1 MRVLV
6 ATDAW
11 RPQING
17 VVRSLERMIQAAPDF
32 GVTAQA
38 LTPEG
43 FHQIGLPSYPDIRLA
58 LATRRSLAARIEAF
72 EPDHIH
78 IATEGPIGW
87 LTRSVCLAQKRPF
100 TTSYHTR
107 FPQYIAARWPI
118 PERWSYGLL
127 RRFHGPAAAVMVSTA
142 TVEDELRQNG
152 FEKLVRWGRGVDLS
166 LFHPRPQEQAEAMPE
181 AMRDLPRPIFL
192 SVGRVAVEKNL
203 EAFLSLRL
211 PGSKVVV
218 GDGPA
223 RADLQRAYPDAHF
236 LGVKEG
242 EELASIY
249 AASDV
254 FVFPSLTDT
263 FGIVL
268 LEAAA
273 SGLPVAAFPVQGP
286 RDVFAGSGAA
296 VLHEDL
302 RSASL
307 QALRVPREACLEF
320 AQRHSWASSAAQFYG
335 HIKRVAQQA
344 GNVPAEPGALKSAG
358 FKAFASGRGGEGQA
372 RSPRRLPA

>member
-17 VVRSLERMIQAAPDF
+17 VVRSLERMIAAAPDF
-32 GVTAQA
+32 GATAQA

-58 LATRRSLAARIEAF
+58 LATRRALAERIGQF
-72 EPDHIH
+72 GPDHIH

-87 LTRSVCLAQKRPF
+87 LTRAVCLAQKRPF

-107 FPQYIAARWPI
+107 FPQYVAARWPI
-118 PERWSYGLL
+118 PESWSYGLL
-127 RRFHGPAAAVMVSTA
+127 RRFHGPAAAVMVSTP
-142 TVEDELRQNG
+142 TVEEELRQYG
-152 FEKLVRWGRGVDLS
+152 FQKLVRWGRGVDLS
-166 LFHPRPQEQAEAMPE
+166 LFHPRAQSVL
-181 AMRDLPRPIFL
+181 DLPRPIFL

-203 EAFLSLRL
+203 DAFLSLRL

-242 EELASIY
+242 DDLAAIY
-249 AASDV
+249 ASSDV

-296 VLHEDL
+296 VLDEDL
-302 RSASL
+302 RAAAM
-307 QALRVPREACLEF
+307 QALRVRRETCLEL
-320 AQRHSWASSAAQFYG
+320 AAGHSWASSAAQFYG
-335 HIKRVAQQA
+335 HIRRVAQQA
-344 GNVPAEPGALKSAG
+344 GYLPREAGAAAASS
-358 FKAFASGRGGEGQA
+358 FTAFANGRGAEG
-372 RSPRRLPA
+372 RGLSGRLPA

>member
-1 MRVLV
+1 MRLMI

-17 VVRSLERMIQAAPDF
+17 VVRSLERMVEAGPEF
-32 GVTAQA
+32 GVEARM

-43 FHQIGLPSYPDIRLA
+43 FRQVGLPSYPDIRIA
-58 LATRRSLAARIEAF
+58 LATRRAIARRMDDF
-72 EPDHIH
+72 RPDHIH

-87 LTRSVCLAQKRPF
+87 LTRAVCLARKRPF

-107 FPQYIAARWPI
+107 FPQYVAARWPI
-118 PERWSYGLL
+118 PESWSYRFL
-127 RRFHGPAAAVMVSTA
+127 RRFHGPAAAVMVSTG
-142 TVEDELRQNG
+142 TVEAELRQHG
-152 FEKLVRWGRGVDLS
+152 FEKIVRWGRGVDLE
-166 LFHPRPQEQAEAMPE
+166 LFHPRPASVL
-181 AMRDLPRPIFL
+181 DLPRPIFL

-203 EAFLSLRL
+203 DAFLSLRL

-223 RADLQRAYPDAHF
+223 RADLQRAYPEVTF
-236 LGVKEG
+236 LGTREG
-242 EELASIY
+242 EELAAIY
-249 AASDV
+249 ASSDV

-286 RDVFAGSGAA
+286 NDVFEGSGAA
-296 VLHEDL
+296 VLSEDL
-302 RSASL
+302 RAAAL
-307 QALRVPREACLEF
+307 EALRIPRETCLEL
-320 AQRHSWASSAAQFYG
+320 AARHSWRRSAEQFYG
-335 HIKRVAQQA
+335 HIARVAHEA
-344 GNVPAEPGALKSAG
+344 GSVPRREIKSGAPASTGLR
-358 FKAFASGRGGEGQA
+358 AFANAHRAEA
-372 RSPRRLPA
+372 PAPERQRA

>member
-1 MRVLV
+1 MRLTI

-11 RPQING
+11 KPQING
-17 VVRSLERMIQAAPDF
+17 VVRSLERMVEAGPEF
-32 GVTAQA
+32 GFEARM

-43 FHQIGLPSYPDIRLA
+43 FRQIALPSYPDIRIA
-58 LATRRSLAARIEAF
+58 LATQRAIARRIAEDR
-72 EPDHIH
+72 PDHIH

-87 LTRSVCLAQKRPF
+87 LTRAVCLAQKRPF

-107 FPQYIAARWPI
+107 FPQYVAARWPI
-118 PERWSYGLL
+118 PESWSYRFL

-142 TVEDELRQNG
+142 SVEAELRQHG
-152 FEKLVRWGRGVDLS
+152 FEKIVRWGRGVDLRQ
-166 LFHPRPQEQAEAMPE
+166 FHPRPTSAL
-181 AMRDLPRPIFL
+181 DLPRPIFL

-203 EAFLSLRL
+203 DAFLSLRL

-223 RADLQRAYPDAHF
+223 RADLQRAYPDVTF
-236 LGVKEG
+236 LGTREG
-242 EELASIY
+242 EDLASIY
-249 AASDV
+249 ASCDV

-286 RDVFAGSGAA
+286 RDVFADSGAA
-296 VLHEDL
+296 VLSEDL
-302 RSASL
+302 RAAAL
-307 QALRVPREACLEF
+307 AALRISRETCLEL
-320 AQRHSWASSAAQFYG
+320 AAAHSWRRSAEQFYG
-335 HIKRVAQQA
+335 HIARVAREA
-344 GNVPAEPGALKSAG
+344 GANPRDAIMTETPSASALI
-358 FKAFASGRGGEGQA
+358 AFASARRAEARGPE
-372 RSPRRLPA
+372 RLRA

>member
-1 MRVLV
+1 MRLLI

-17 VVRSLERMIQAAPDF
+17 VVRSLERMVEAGPHF
-32 GVTAQA
+32 GVTPQV
-38 LTPEG
+38 LSPEG
-43 FHQIGLPSYPDIRLA
+43 FRQIGLPSYPDIRIA
-58 LATRRSLAARIEAF
+58 LATRRAVARRIAEF
-72 EPDHIH
+72 GPDHIH

-87 LTRSVCLAQKRPF
+87 LTRAVCLVQKRAF

-107 FPQYIAARWPI
+107 FPQYVAARWPI
-118 PERWSYGLL
+118 PESWSYRFL

-142 TVEDELRQNG
+142 SVEDELRSHG
-152 FEKLVRWGRGVDLS
+152 FEKIVRWGRGVDLGV
-166 LFHPRPQEQAEAMPE
+166 FHPRPASVL
-181 AMRDLPRPIFL
+181 DLPRPIFL

-223 RADLQRAYPDAHF
+223 RADLQRAFPDVIF
-236 LGVKEG
+236 MGTREG
-242 EELASIY
+242 EELAAIY
-249 AASDV
+249 ASSDV

-286 RDVFAGSGAA
+286 SDVFAGSEAA

-302 RSASL
+302 RHAAMT
-307 QALRVPREACLEF
+307 ALRLPREAGL
-320 AQRHSWASSAAQFYG
+320 ALAARNSWHGSAGQFYG
-335 HIKRVAQQA
+335 HIRRVAK
-344 GNVPAEPGALKSAG
+344 PALSLQDGGSLENASPPRSVT
-358 FKAFASGRGGEGQA
+358 AFASGRDVAAPGRAG
-372 RSPRRLPA
+372 LPA

>member
-11 RPQING
+11 RPQVNG
-17 VVRSLERMIQAAPDF
+17 VVRSLEQMIAAAPEF
-32 GVTAQA
+32 GITAQA

-43 FHQIGLPSYPDIRLA
+43 FHQVGLPSYPDIRLA
-58 LATRRSLAARIEAF
+58 LATRRALAARIADF
-72 EPDHIH
+72 APDHIH

-87 LTRSVCLAQKRPF
+87 LTRAVCLAQKRPF

-118 PERWSYGLL
+118 PESWSYRLL

-142 TVEDELRQNG
+142 TVEEELRQHG
-152 FEKLVRWGRGVDLS
+152 FENLVRWGRGVDLS
-166 LFHPRPQEQAEAMPE
+166 LFHPRPQSLL
-181 AMRDLPRPIFL
+181 DLPRPIFL
-192 SVGRVAVEKNL
+192 YVGRVAVEKNV
-203 EAFLSLRL
+203 EAFLSLKL

-223 RADLQRAYPDAHF
+223 RIDLERAFPEARF
-236 LGVKEG
+236 LGLKEG
-242 EELASIY
+242 EELAGIY
-249 AASDV
+249 ASSDV

-286 RDVFAGSGAA
+286 RDVFAGSAAA
-296 VLHEDL
+296 VLDEDL
-302 RSASL
+302 RSAAM
-307 QALRVPREACLEF
+307 QALRVPREACLEL
-320 AQRHSWASSAAQFYG
+320 AARHSWAASAAQFYA
-335 HIKRVAQQA
+335 HIHRVAREA
-344 GNVPAEPGALKSAG
+344 GYFPREPEPVTTTTLT
-358 FKAFASGRGGEGQA
+358 AFASGRGGEG
-372 RSPRRLPA
+372 RGLPHRLPA

>member
-1 MRVLV
+1 MRVLI

-17 VVRSLERMIQAAPDF
+17 VVRSLERMYEAAPAH
-32 GVTAQA
+32 GVTAHM

-43 FHQIGLPSYPDIRLA
+43 FRQIGLPSYPDIRLA
-58 LATRRSLAARIEAF
+58 LATRRAVAERVAEF
-72 EPDHIH
+72 RPDHIH

-87 LTRSVCLAQKRPF
+87 LTRAVCLAQKRTF

-107 FPQYIAARWPI
+107 FPQYVAARWPI
-118 PERWSYGLL
+118 PESWSYRFL
-127 RRFHGPAAAVMVSTA
+127 RRFHGPAAGVMVSTA
-142 TVEDELRQNG
+142 TVEAELRQHG
-152 FEKLVRWGRGVDLS
+152 FERILRWGRGVDLS
-166 LFHPRPQEQAEAMPE
+166 LFHPRQASVL
-181 AMRDLPRPIFL
+181 DLPRPIFL

-223 RADLQRAYPDAHF
+223 RADLQRAFPDVTF
-236 LGVKEG
+236 LGTREG
-242 EELASIY
+242 EDLAAIY
-249 AASDV
+249 ASSDV

-296 VLHEDL
+296 VLDEDL
-302 RSASL
+302 RKAAL
-307 QALRVPREACLEF
+307 AALRIPRETCLDL
-320 AQRHSWASSAAQFYG
+320 AAGYSWQASADQFYG
-335 HIKRVAQQA
+335 HIFRIAQQVRQA
-344 GNVPAEPGALKSAG
+344 QNVTTFATVHAAEP
-358 FKAFASGRGGEGQA
+358 QA
-372 RSPRRLPA
+372 RERLRA

>member
-1 MRVLV
+1 MRVLI

-17 VVRSLERMIQAAPDF
+17 VVRSLERMAQAAPDF
-32 GVTAQA
+32 GVTAHM

-43 FHQIGLPSYPDIRLA
+43 FAQIGLPSYPDIRLA
-58 LATRRSLAARIEAF
+58 LATRRRIAARIADF
-72 EPDHIH
+72 APDHIH

-87 LTRSVCLAQKRPF
+87 LTRSVCLSQKRSF

-107 FPQYIAARWPI
+107 FPQYVSARWPV
-118 PERWSYGLL
+118 PERWSYRLL
-127 RRFHGPAAAVMVSTA
+127 RHFHGPAAGVMVSTDS
-142 TVEDELRQNG
+142 VEAELRAHG
-152 FEKLVRWGRGVDLS
+152 FEHILRWGRGVDLE
-166 LFHPRPQEQAEAMPE
+166 LFHPRPDCVL
-181 AMRDLPRPIFL
+181 DLPRPIFL

-211 PGSKVVV
+211 PGSKVLV

-223 RADLQRAYPDAHF
+223 RGALAQAFPDAHF
-236 LGVKEG
+236 LGAREG
-242 EELASIY
+242 AELAAIY
-249 AASDV
+249 ASSDV

-286 RDVFAGSGAA
+286 SDVFAGSRAA

-302 RSASL
+302 RQAALS
-307 QALRVPREACLEF
+307 ALRLPREAGLEL
-320 AQRHSWASSAAQFYG
+320 ARRHSWQASAEQFYG
-335 HIKRVAQQA
+335 HMRRVVQA
-344 GNVPAEPGALKSAG
+344 GGTA
-358 FKAFASGRGGEGQA
+358 
-372 RSPRRLPA
+372 RRLPEPRPRLTVFATSRGAEGAARERSPA

>member
-1 MRVLV
+1 MRVLI

-17 VVRSLERMIQAAPDF
+17 VVRSLERMIEAAPDF
-32 GVTAQA
+32 GATAAA

-43 FHQIGLPSYPDIRLA
+43 FRQIGLPSYPDIRLA
-58 LATRRSLAARIEAF
+58 LATRRAMAARIAEF
-72 EPDHIH
+72 GPDHIH

-87 LTRSVCLAQKRPF
+87 LTRAVCIAQKRPF

-107 FPQYIAARWPI
+107 FPQYVAARWPI
-118 PERWSYGLL
+118 PESWSYGLL
-127 RRFHGPAAAVMVSTA
+127 RRFHAPAAAVMVSTP
-142 TVEDELRQNG
+142 TVEDELRGHG
-152 FEKLVRWGRGVDLS
+152 FTNIVRWGRGVDLS
-166 LFHPRPQEQAEAMPE
+166 LFHPRRQSVL
-181 AMRDLPRPIFL
+181 DLPRPIFL

-223 RADLQRAYPDAHF
+223 RADLARAYPDAHF
-236 LGVKEG
+236 LGTKEG
-242 EELASIY
+242 EDLAAIY
-249 AASDV
+249 ASSDV

-286 RDVFAGSGAA
+286 RDVFAGSQAA
-296 VLHEDL
+296 ILDEDL
-302 RSASL
+302 RRAAMNALRIPRDWSLELASRYSWSAS
-307 QALRVPREACLEF
+307 AG
-320 AQRHSWASSAAQFYG
+320 QFYG
-335 HIKRVAQQA
+335 HIRKVAETA
-344 GNVPAEPGALKSAG
+344 GLLPQTGAAG
-358 FKAFASGRGGEGQA
+358 GEAPVKAFANGRGAEA
-372 RSPRRLPA
+372 LAPRQHQPA

>member
-17 VVRSLERMIQAAPDF
+17 VVRSLERMIAAAPDF
-32 GVTAQA
+32 GVAAQA

-58 LATRRSLAARIEAF
+58 LATRRALAAKIAEF
-72 EPDHIH
+72 GPDHIH

-87 LTRSVCLAQKRPF
+87 LTRAVCLAQRRPF

-118 PERWSYGLL
+118 PESWSYRLL
-127 RRFHGPAAAVMVSTA
+127 RRFHDPAAAVMVSTA
-142 TVEDELRQNG
+142 TVEEELRQNG
-152 FEKLVRWGRGVDLS
+152 FQKLVRWGRGVDLS
-166 LFHPRPQEQAEAMPE
+166 LFHPRPQSVL
-181 AMRDLPRPIFL
+181 DLPRPIFL

-223 RADLQRAYPDAHF
+223 RADLERAYPDAHF
-236 LGVKEG
+236 LGVREG
-242 EELASIY
+242 EELAAIY
-249 AASDV
+249 ASSDV

-296 VLHEDL
+296 VLDEDL
-302 RSASL
+302 RSAAM
-307 QALRVPREACLEF
+307 QALRVPRETCLELA
-320 AQRHSWASSAAQFYG
+320 AQHSWASSAAQFYG
-335 HIKRVAQQA
+335 HIRRVAQQA
-344 GNVPAEPGALKSAG
+344 GYLPREAAAAAPSS
-358 FKAFASGRGGEGQA
+358 FTAFASERGAERRGLSG
-372 RSPRRLPA
+372 RLPA

>member
-1 MRVLV
+1 MRVLI

-17 VVRSLERMIQAAPDF
+17 VVRSLERMYEAGPAL
-32 GVTAQA
+32 GVTPHM

-43 FHQIGLPSYPDIRLA
+43 FKQIGLPSYPDIRLA
-58 LATRRSLAARIEAF
+58 LATRRAVAKRIAEF
-72 EPDHIH
+72 KPDHIH

-87 LTRSVCLAQKRPF
+87 LTRAVCLAQKRTF

-107 FPQYIAARWPI
+107 FPQYVAARWPI
-118 PERWSYGLL
+118 PESWSYRFL
-127 RRFHGPAAAVMVSTA
+127 RRFHGPAAGVMVSTA
-142 TVEDELRQNG
+142 TVEAELKQHG
-152 FEKLVRWGRGVDLS
+152 FERILRWGRGVDLS
-166 LFHPRPQEQAEAMPE
+166 LFRPRPASVL
-181 AMRDLPRPIFL
+181 DLPRPIFL

-223 RADLQRAYPDAHF
+223 RADLQRAFPDVTF
-236 LGVKEG
+236 LGTREG
-242 EELASIY
+242 EDLASIY
-249 AASDV
+249 ASSDV

-286 RDVFAGSGAA
+286 SDVFAGSGAA
-296 VLHEDL
+296 VLDEDL
-302 RSASL
+302 RGAAL
-307 QALRVPREACLEF
+307 AALRIPREACLEL
-320 AQRHSWASSAAQFYG
+320 AAGYSWQSSAEQFYG
-335 HIKRVAQQA
+335 HIFRIAQQA
-344 GNVPAEPGALKSAG
+344 RQAQNVTTFANVHGA
-358 FKAFASGRGGEGQA
+358 EGQA
-372 RSPRRLPA
+372 QERLRA

>member
-1 MRVLV
+1 MRVLI

-17 VVRSLERMIQAAPDF
+17 VVRSLERMVEAAPEF
-32 GVTAQA
+32 GVTPQM

-43 FHQIGLPSYPDIRLA
+43 FRQIGMPSYPDIRLA
-58 LATRRSLAARIEAF
+58 LASRNQIARRIEAF
-72 EPDHIH
+72 APDHIH

-87 LTRSVCLAQKRPF
+87 MTRAFCLAGKRIF

-107 FPQYIAARWPI
+107 FPQYVAARWPI

-127 RRFHGPAAAVMVSTA
+127 RRFHGRAAGVMVSTA
-142 TVEDELRQNG
+142 TVEAELRAHG
-152 FEKLVRWGRGVDLS
+152 FEHILRWGRGVDLG
-166 LFHPRPQEQAEAMPE
+166 LFHPRAESVL
-181 AMRDLPRPIFL
+181 DLPRPIFL

-223 RADLQRAYPDAHF
+223 RGDLERAFPDVHF
-236 LGVKEG
+236 LGAREG
-242 EELASIY
+242 AELAESY
-249 AASDV
+249 ASSDV

-286 RDVFAGSGAA
+286 SDVFAGSQAA

-302 RSASL
+302 RHAAL
-307 QALRVPREACLEF
+307 AALRLPREAGLEL
-320 AQRHSWASSAAQFYG
+320 AARHSWRASAEQFYG
-335 HIKRVAQQA
+335 HMRRAMQA
-344 GNVPAEPGALKSAG
+344 AAAGAGRSEPASLNVT
-358 FKAFASGRGGEGQA
+358 AFASGRGAEA
-372 RSPRRLPA
+372 RVRERSPA

>member
-1 MRVLV
+1 MRVLI

-17 VVRSLERMIQAAPDF
+17 VVRSLERMVEEAPAF
-32 GVTAQA
+32 GVTPQV

-43 FHQIGLPSYPDIRLA
+43 FRQIGLPSYPDIRIA
-58 LATRRSLAARIEAF
+58 LASRRAVAARVAEF
-72 EPDHIH
+72 RPDHIH

-87 LTRSVCLAQKRPF
+87 LTRAVCLAQKRPF

-107 FPQYIAARWPI
+107 FPQYVAARWPI
-118 PERWSYGLL
+118 PESWSYSLL
-127 RRFHGPAAAVMVSTA
+127 RRFHGPAAGVMVSTA
-142 TVEDELRQNG
+142 TVEAELRENG
-152 FEKLVRWGRGVDLS
+152 FERILRWGRGVDLAQ
-166 LFHPRPQEQAEAMPE
+166 FHPRSHSVL
-181 AMRDLPRPIFL
+181 DLPRPIFL

-203 EAFLSLRL
+203 TAFLSLRL

-223 RADLQRAYPDAHF
+223 RADLQRAFPDVHF
-236 LGVKEG
+236 LGAREG
-242 EELASIY
+242 EDLAEIY
-249 AASDV
+249 ASSDV

-286 RDVFAGSGAA
+286 SDVFAGSGAA

-302 RSASL
+302 RHAAMA
-307 QALRVPREACLEF
+307 ALRLPREACLDL
-320 AQRHSWASSAAQFYG
+320 ARRHSWQSSAEQFYG
-335 HIKRVAQQA
+335 HMRRVLERGTERSTGGLEPRQPPEIRAAATARVAA
-344 GNVPAEPGALKSAG
+344 AVEP
-358 FKAFASGRGGEGQA
+358 E
-372 RSPRRLPA
+372 RSLA

>member
-1 MRVLV
+1 MRVLI

-17 VVRSLERMIQAAPDF
+17 VVRSLERMFEAAPDF
-32 GVTAQA
+32 GVTAQM

-43 FHQIGLPSYPDIRLA
+43 FRQVGLPSYPDIRIA
-58 LATRRSLAARIEAF
+58 LASQQQLARRIVEF
-72 EPDHIH
+72 GPDHIH

-87 LTRSVCLAQKRPF
+87 LSRAVCLAQKRTF

-107 FPQYIAARWPI
+107 FPQYVAARWPI
-118 PERWSYGLL
+118 PESWSYRFL
-127 RRFHGPAAAVMVSTA
+127 RRFHAPAAGVMVSTA
-142 TVEDELRQNG
+142 TVEAELRDHG
-152 FEKLVRWGRGVDLS
+152 FEHILRWGRGVDLS
-166 LFHPRPQEQAEAMPE
+166 LFHPRVASVL
-181 AMRDLPRPIFL
+181 DLPRPIFL

-223 RADLQRAYPDAHF
+223 RSDLQRAFPEAHF
-236 LGVKEG
+236 LGPREG
-242 EELASIY
+242 EELAAIY
-249 AASDV
+249 ASSDV

-286 RDVFAGSGAA
+286 SDVFAGSNAA

-302 RSASL
+302 RQAALS
-307 QALRVPREACLEF
+307 ALRLPREAGPEL
-320 AQRHSWASSAAQFYG
+320 AARHSWQSSAEQFYG
-335 HIKRVAQQA
+335 HIRRAAQGTAPRPAPVQ
-344 GNVPAEPGALKSAG
+344 NVT
-358 FKAFASGRGGEGQA
+358 AFASARGAEANARA
-372 RSPRRLPA
+372 RSPA

>member
-11 RPQING
+11 RPQVNG
-17 VVRSLERMIQAAPDF
+17 VVRSLEQMIQAAPEF
-32 GVTAQA
+32 GITAQA

-43 FHQIGLPSYPDIRLA
+43 FHQVGLPSYPDIRLA
-58 LATRRSLAARIEAF
+58 LATRRALAARIADF
-72 EPDHIH
+72 TPDHIH

-87 LTRSVCLAQKRPF
+87 LTRAVCLAQKRPF

-118 PERWSYGLL
+118 PESWSYRLL

-142 TVEDELRQNG
+142 TVEEELRQHG
-152 FEKLVRWGRGVDLS
+152 FENLVRWGRGVDLS
-166 LFHPRPQEQAEAMPE
+166 LFHPRPQSLL
-181 AMRDLPRPIFL
+181 DLPRPIFL
-192 SVGRVAVEKNL
+192 YVGRVAVEKNV
-203 EAFLSLRL
+203 EAFLSLKL

-223 RADLQRAYPDAHF
+223 RIDLERAFPEARF
-236 LGVKEG
+236 LGLKEG
-242 EELASIY
+242 EELAGIY
-249 AASDV
+249 ASSDV

-286 RDVFAGSGAA
+286 RDVFAGSAAA
-296 VLHEDL
+296 VLDGDL
-302 RSASL
+302 RSAAM
-307 QALRVPREACLEF
+307 QALRVPREACLEL
-320 AQRHSWASSAAQFYG
+320 AARHSWAASAAQFYA
-335 HIKRVAQQA
+335 HIHHVAREA
-344 GNVPAEPGALKSAG
+344 GYFPREPEPVTTTTLT
-358 FKAFASGRGGEGQA
+358 AFASGRGGEG
-372 RSPRRLPA
+372 RGLPHRLPA

>member
-1 MRVLV
+1 MRVLI

-17 VVRSLERMIQAAPDF
+17 VVRSLERMVEAAPEF
-32 GVTAQA
+32 GVTPHM

-43 FHQIGLPSYPDIRLA
+43 FWQVGLPSYPDIRIA
-58 LATRRSLAARIEAF
+58 LATRRHVARRIAEFA
-72 EPDHIH
+72 PDHIH

-87 LTRSVCLAQKRPF
+87 LTRAVCLAQKRTF

-107 FPQYIAARWPI
+107 FPQYVAARWPI
-118 PERWSYGLL
+118 PESWSYRFL
-127 RRFHGPAAAVMVSTA
+127 RRFHGPAAGVMVSTA
-142 TVEDELRQNG
+142 TVEAELSAHG
-152 FEKLVRWGRGVDLS
+152 FERILRWGRGVDLS
-166 LFHPRPQEQAEAMPE
+166 LFHPRPESVL
-181 AMRDLPRPIFL
+181 DLPRPIFL

-223 RADLQRAYPDAHF
+223 RADLMRAFPEAHF
-236 LGVKEG
+236 LGAREG
-242 EELASIY
+242 EDLAAIY
-249 AASDV
+249 ASSDV

-286 RDVFAGSGAA
+286 SDVFAGSEAA

-302 RSASL
+302 RSAALS
-307 QALRVPREACLEF
+307 ALRLPREAGLEL
-320 AQRHSWASSAAQFYG
+320 AKRHSWNSSAEQFYG
-335 HIKRVAQQA
+335 HMRRAMQA
-344 GNVPAEPGALKSAG
+344 AAAGKMVRIEPAPAETTALSVRLEPAERKE
-358 FKAFASGRGGEGQA
+358 FA
-372 RSPRRLPA
+372 

>member
-11 RPQING
+11 RPQVNG
-17 VVRSLERMIQAAPDF
+17 VVRSLEQMIQAAPVL
-32 GVTAQA
+32 GITAQA

-43 FHQIGLPSYPDIRLA
+43 FHQVGLPSYPDIRLA
-58 LATRRSLAARIEAF
+58 LATRRMLAARISDFA
-72 EPDHIH
+72 PDHIH

-87 LTRSVCLAQKRPF
+87 LTRAVCLAQKRPF

-118 PERWSYGLL
+118 PESWSYRLL

-142 TVEDELRQNG
+142 TVEEELRQHG

-166 LFHPRPQEQAEAMPE
+166 LFHPRPQSLL
-181 AMRDLPRPIFL
+181 DLPRPIFL
-192 SVGRVAVEKNL
+192 YVGRVAVEKNV
-203 EAFLSLRL
+203 EAFLSLKL

-223 RADLQRAYPDAHF
+223 RADLERAFPEARF
-236 LGVKEG
+236 LGLKEG
-242 EELASIY
+242 EELAGIY
-249 AASDV
+249 ASSDV

-286 RDVFAGSGAA
+286 RDVFAGSAAA
-296 VLHEDL
+296 VLDEDL
-302 RSASL
+302 RSAAM
-307 QALRVPREACLEF
+307 QALRVPREACLEL
-320 AQRHSWASSAAQFYG
+320 AARHSWAASAAQFYG
-335 HIKRVAQQA
+335 HIRRVAREA
-344 GNVPAEPGALKSAG
+344 GYFPREPEPATTTTLT
-358 FKAFASGRGGEGQA
+358 AFASGRGGEGRGLPQ
-372 RSPRRLPA
+372 RLPA

>member
-1 MRVLV
+1 MRVMV

-17 VVRSLERMIQAAPDF
+17 VVRSLERMVEAGPDF
-32 GVTAQA
+32 GVTPKM

-43 FHQIGLPSYPDIRLA
+43 FRQIGLPSYPDIRIA
-58 LATRRSLAARIEAF
+58 LATRRVLAQRIAEF
-72 EPDHIH
+72 RPDHIH

-87 LTRSVCLAQKRPF
+87 LTRAICVAQKRPF

-107 FPQYIAARWPI
+107 FPQYVAARWPI
-118 PERWSYGLL
+118 PESWSYRFL
-127 RRFHGPAAAVMVSTA
+127 RRFHDPAAAVMVSTA
-142 TVEDELRQNG
+142 SVEAELRQHG
-152 FEKLVRWGRGVDLS
+152 FGKLVRWGRGVDLE
-166 LFHPRPQEQAEAMPE
+166 LFHPRRESVL
-181 AMRDLPRPIFL
+181 DLPRPIFL

-203 EAFLSLRL
+203 AAFLSLRL

-223 RADLQRAYPDAHF
+223 RADLQRAFPDAVF
-236 LGVKEG
+236 LGAREG
-242 EELASIY
+242 EELAAIY
-249 AASDV
+249 ASSDV

-296 VLHEDL
+296 ILNEDL
-302 RSASL
+302 RSAAL
-307 QALRVPREACLEF
+307 QALRVPREACLEL
-320 AQRHSWASSAAQFYG
+320 AAGHSWRRSAEQFYG
-335 HIKRVAQQA
+335 HIRQVAQQA
-344 GNVPAEPGALKSAG
+344 GYLPRGGAAVNPAPAV
-358 FKAFASGRGGEGQA
+358 KAFASGCAAEEFAAG
-372 RSPRRLPA
+372 RLRA

>member
-1 MRVLV
+1 MRVMI

-17 VVRSLERMIQAAPDF
+17 VVRSLERMAEAGPDF
-32 GVTAQA
+32 GVTTKM

-43 FHQIGLPSYPDIRLA
+43 FRQIGLPSYPDIRIA
-58 LATRRSLAARIEAF
+58 LATRRALAERIADF
-72 EPDHIH
+72 APDHIH

-87 LTRSVCLAQKRPF
+87 LTRAVCLAQKRPF

-107 FPQYIAARWPI
+107 FPQYVAARWPI
-118 PERWSYGLL
+118 PESWSYGFL

-142 TVEDELRQNG
+142 SVEAELRQHG
-152 FEKLVRWGRGVDLS
+152 FEKIVRWGRGVDLS
-166 LFHPRPQEQAEAMPE
+166 LFHPRPQSVL
-181 AMRDLPRPIFL
+181 DLPRPIFL

-203 EAFLSLRL
+203 DAFLSLRL

-223 RADLQRAYPDAHF
+223 RADLQRAYPDVTF
-236 LGVKEG
+236 LGTREG
-242 EELASIY
+242 EDLAAIY
-249 AASDV
+249 ASSDV

-286 RDVFAGSGAA
+286 SDVFAGSGAA
-296 VLHEDL
+296 VLNEDL
-302 RSASL
+302 RSAAL
-307 QALRVPREACLEF
+307 QALRVPKETCLEL
-320 AQRHSWASSAAQFYG
+320 AASHSWHRSAAQFYG
-335 HIKRVAQQA
+335 HIAQVVGQNA
-344 GNVPAEPGALKSAG
+344 GRFPRNGAAVTSAPAITTFASAHPAEGLG
-358 FKAFASGRGGEGQA
+358 
-372 RSPRRLPA
+372 PRRLPA

>member
-1 MRVLV
+1 MRVMI

-17 VVRSLERMIQAAPDF
+17 VVRSLERMAEAGPDF
-32 GVTAQA
+32 GVTTKM

-43 FHQIGLPSYPDIRLA
+43 FRQIGLPSYPDIRIA
-58 LATRRSLAARIEAF
+58 LATRRALARRIAEF
-72 EPDHIH
+72 GPDHIH

-87 LTRSVCLAQKRPF
+87 LTRAVCLAQKRPF

-107 FPQYIAARWPI
+107 FPQYVAARWPI
-118 PERWSYGLL
+118 PESWSYRFL

-142 TVEDELRQNG
+142 SVETELREHGFQNI
-152 FEKLVRWGRGVDLS
+152 VRWGRGVDLG
-166 LFHPRPQEQAEAMPE
+166 LFHPRPESVL
-181 AMRDLPRPIFL
+181 DLPRPIFL

-203 EAFLSLRL
+203 DAFLSLRL

-223 RADLQRAYPDAHF
+223 RADLQRAYPDVTF
-236 LGVKEG
+236 LGTREG
-242 EELASIY
+242 EDLAAIY
-249 AASDV
+249 ASSDV

-286 RDVFAGSGAA
+286 SDVFAGSGAA
-296 VLHEDL
+296 VLDSDL
-302 RSASL
+302 RGAAL
-307 QALRVPREACLEF
+307 AALRIPREACLEL
-320 AQRHSWASSAAQFYG
+320 AAGYSWQRSAAQFYG
-335 HIKRVAQQA
+335 HIRQVAQQA
-344 GNVPAEPGALKSAG
+344 GHIP
-358 FKAFASGRGGEGQA
+358 RGGAAMAPAPGVTAFVSARVSEGF
-372 RSPRRLPA
+372 SPGRQPA

>member
-58 LATRRSLAARIEAF
+58 LATRRSLAARIDAF
-72 EPDHIH
+72 APDHIH

-87 LTRSVCLAQKRPF
+87 LTRAVCVAQKRPF

-118 PERWSYGLL
+118 PESWSYGLL

-142 TVEDELRQNG
+142 TVEEELRQHG
-152 FEKLVRWGRGVDLS
+152 FQKLVRWGRGVDLDV
-166 LFHPRPQEQAEAMPE
+166 FHPRPQIEKLL
-181 AMRDLPRPIFL
+181 DLPRPIFL

-223 RADLQRAYPDAHF
+223 RADLQRAFPEVLF

-242 EELASIY
+242 EELAAIY

-296 VLHEDL
+296 VLDEDL
-302 RSASL
+302 RSAAL
-307 QALRVPREACLEF
+307 QALRVPREACLEL
-320 AQRHSWASSAAQFYG
+320 AQRHSWTSSAAQFYG
-335 HIKRVAQQA
+335 HIKRVAEQA
-344 GNVPAEPGALKSAG
+344 GYLPTELEQTKSTS
-358 FKAFASGRGGEGQA
+358 FTAFASGRGGEG
-372 RSPRRLPA
+372 RVRPPRRLPA

>member
-17 VVRSLERMIQAAPDF
+17 VVRSLERMIAAAPDF

-58 LATRRSLAARIEAF
+58 LATRRALAARVAEF
-72 EPDHIH
+72 GPDHIH

-87 LTRSVCLAQKRPF
+87 LTRAVCLAQKRPF

-118 PERWSYGLL
+118 PESWSYGLL

-142 TVEDELRQNG
+142 TVEEELRQHG
-152 FEKLVRWGRGVDLS
+152 FQQLVRWGRGVDLGQ
-166 LFHPRPQEQAEAMPE
+166 FHPRPQSLL
-181 AMRDLPRPIFL
+181 DLPRPIFL

-203 EAFLSLRL
+203 DAFLSLRL

-223 RADLQRAYPDAHF
+223 RADLQRAYPEAHF
-236 LGVKEG
+236 LGIKEG
-242 EELASIY
+242 EELAGIY
-249 AASDV
+249 ASSDV

-286 RDVFAGSGAA
+286 RDVFAGSDAG
-296 VLHEDL
+296 VLDEDL
-302 RSASL
+302 RSAAM
-307 QALRVPREACLEF
+307 QALRVPREICLEL
-320 AQRHSWASSAAQFYG
+320 AARHSWAHSAAQFYG

-344 GNVPAEPGALKSAG
+344 GYVPREAGAVSPSS
-358 FKAFASGRGGEGQA
+358 FTAFANGRGVERRGL
-372 RSPRRLPA
+372 SRRLPA

>member
-11 RPQING
+11 RPQVNG
-17 VVRSLERMIQAAPDF
+17 VVRSLEQMIQAAPAL
-32 GVTAQA
+32 GITAQA

-43 FHQIGLPSYPDIRLA
+43 FHQVGLPSYPDIRLA
-58 LATRRSLAARIEAF
+58 LATRRMLAARIADF
-72 EPDHIH
+72 APDHIH

-87 LTRSVCLAQKRPF
+87 LTRAVCLAQKRPF

-118 PERWSYGLL
+118 PESWSYRLL

-142 TVEDELRQNG
+142 TVEEELRQHG

-166 LFHPRPQEQAEAMPE
+166 LFHPRPQSLL
-181 AMRDLPRPIFL
+181 DLPRPIFL
-192 SVGRVAVEKNL
+192 YVGRVAVEKNV
-203 EAFLSLRL
+203 EAFLSLKL

-223 RADLQRAYPDAHF
+223 RADLERAFPEARF
-236 LGVKEG
+236 LGLKEG
-242 EELASIY
+242 EELAGIY
-249 AASDV
+249 ASSDV

-286 RDVFAGSGAA
+286 RDVFAGSAAA
-296 VLHEDL
+296 VLDEDL
-302 RSASL
+302 RSAAM
-307 QALRVPREACLEF
+307 QALRVPREACLEL
-320 AQRHSWASSAAQFYG
+320 AARHSWAASAAQFYG
-335 HIKRVAQQA
+335 HIRRVAREA
-344 GNVPAEPGALKSAG
+344 GYFPREPEAPAANTLTV
-358 FKAFASGRGGEGQA
+358 FASGRGGEGRGLPQ
-372 RSPRRLPA
+372 RLPA

>member
-11 RPQING
+11 RPQVNG
-17 VVRSLERMIQAAPDF
+17 VVRSLEQMIQAAPAL
-32 GVTAQA
+32 GITAQA

-43 FHQIGLPSYPDIRLA
+43 FHQVGLPSYPDIRLA
-58 LATRRSLAARIEAF
+58 LATRRALAARIADF
-72 EPDHIH
+72 APDHIH

-87 LTRSVCLAQKRPF
+87 LTRAVCLAQKRPF

-118 PERWSYGLL
+118 PESWSYRLL
-127 RRFHGPAAAVMVSTA
+127 RRFHGPARAVMVSTA
-142 TVEDELRQNG
+142 TVEEELRQNG
-152 FEKLVRWGRGVDLS
+152 FQNLVRWGRGVDLS
-166 LFHPRPQEQAEAMPE
+166 LFHPRPQSLL
-181 AMRDLPRPIFL
+181 DLPRPIFL
-192 SVGRVAVEKNL
+192 SVGRVAVEKNV
-203 EAFLSLRL
+203 EAFLSLKL

-223 RADLQRAYPDAHF
+223 RADLERAFPEARF
-236 LGVKEG
+236 LGLKEG
-242 EELASIY
+242 EELAGIY
-249 AASDV
+249 ASSDV

-296 VLHEDL
+296 VLNEDL
-302 RSASL
+302 RSAAMH
-307 QALRVPREACLEF
+307 ALRVPREACLEL
-320 AQRHSWASSAAQFYG
+320 AARHSWAASAAQFYG
-335 HIKRVAQQA
+335 HIRRVAREA
-344 GNVPAEPGALKSAG
+344 GYLPSEPEVPAASPLT
-358 FKAFASGRGGEGQA
+358 AFASGRGEEG
-372 RSPRRLPA
+372 RGLPRHLPA

>member
-1 MRVLV
+1 MRLLV

-11 RPQING
+11 RPQVNG
-17 VVRSLERMIQAAPDF
+17 VVRSLEQMIAAAP
-32 GVTAQA
+32 GLGIMAQA

-43 FHQIGLPSYPDIRLA
+43 FHQVGLPSYPDIRLA
-58 LATRRSLAARIEAF
+58 LATRRALAARIAEFA
-72 EPDHIH
+72 PDHIH

-87 LTRSVCLAQKRPF
+87 LTRAVCLAQKRPF

-118 PERWSYGLL
+118 PESWSYGLL
-127 RRFHGPAAAVMVSTA
+127 RRFHGPAHAVMVSTA
-142 TVEDELRQNG
+142 TVEEELRQHG
-152 FEKLVRWGRGVDLS
+152 FQKLVRWGRGVDLG
-166 LFHPRPQEQAEAMPE
+166 LFHPRPQSLL
-181 AMRDLPRPIFL
+181 DLPRPIFL
-192 SVGRVAVEKNL
+192 YVGRVAVEKNV
-203 EAFLSLRL
+203 EAFLSLKL

-223 RADLQRAYPDAHF
+223 RADLERAFPEARF

-242 EELASIY
+242 EELAGIY
-249 AASDV
+249 ASSDV

-286 RDVFAGSGAA
+286 RDVFSGSGAA
-296 VLHEDL
+296 VLDEDL
-302 RSASL
+302 RSAAM
-307 QALRVPREACLEF
+307 QALRVPREACLEL
-320 AQRHSWASSAAQFYG
+320 AARHSWAASAAQFYG
-335 HIKRVAQQA
+335 HIRRVARDA
-344 GNVPAEPGALKSAG
+344 GYFPREAEPATPATLT
-358 FKAFASGRGGEGQA
+358 AFASGRDGEG
-372 RSPRRLPA
+372 RGLPRRLTA

>member
-11 RPQING
+11 RPQVNG
-17 VVRSLERMIQAAPDF
+17 VVRSLEQMIAAAP
-32 GVTAQA
+32 GHGATAQA

-58 LATRRSLAARIEAF
+58 LATRRALAARVAAF
-72 EPDHIH
+72 APDHIH

-87 LTRSVCLAQKRPF
+87 LTRAVCLAQKRPF

-107 FPQYIAARWPI
+107 FPQYIAARWPV
-118 PERWSYGLL
+118 PESWSYGLL
-127 RRFHGPAAAVMVSTA
+127 RRFHGAAAAVMVSTA
-142 TVEDELRQNG
+142 TVEEELRQHG
-152 FEKLVRWGRGVDLS
+152 FDKLVRWGRGVDLS
-166 LFHPRPQEQAEAMPE
+166 LFHPRPQSLL
-181 AMRDLPRPIFL
+181 DLPRPIFL
-192 SVGRVAVEKNL
+192 YVGRVAVEKNV
-203 EAFLSLRL
+203 EAFLSLKL

-223 RADLQRAYPDAHF
+223 RADLERAFPETRF
-236 LGVKEG
+236 LGLKEG
-242 EELASIY
+242 EELAGIY
-249 AASDV
+249 ASSDV

-296 VLHEDL
+296 VLDEDL
-302 RSASL
+302 RAAAMR
-307 QALRVPREACLEF
+307 ALRVPREACLEF
-320 AQRHSWASSAAQFYG
+320 AARHSWAASAAQFYG
-335 HIKRVAQQA
+335 HIRRVAREA
-344 GNVPAEPGALKSAG
+344 GYFPREPETAPNNALT
-358 FKAFASGRGGEGQA
+358 AFASGRGGEG
-372 RSPRRLPA
+372 RGLPRRLPA

>member
-1 MRVLV
+1 MRLLI

-17 VVRSLERMIQAAPDF
+17 VVRSLERMFEAGPGF
-32 GVTAQA
+32 GVTPQM

-43 FHQIGLPSYPDIRLA
+43 FRQIGLPSYPDIRIA
-58 LATRRSLAARIEAF
+58 LATRRAVAARIADF
-72 EPDHIH
+72 APDHVH

-87 LTRSVCLAQKRPF
+87 LTRAVCLTQKRAF

-107 FPQYIAARWPI
+107 FPQYVSARWPI
-118 PERWSYGLL
+118 PESWSYRFL
-127 RRFHGPAAAVMVSTA
+127 RRFHGPAQAIMVSTA
-142 TVEDELRQNG
+142 TVEAELRQHG
-152 FEKLVRWGRGVDLS
+152 FGKIVRWGRGVDLG
-166 LFHPRPQEQAEAMPE
+166 LFHPREGSVL
-181 AMRDLPRPIFL
+181 DLPRPIFL

-223 RADLQRAYPDAHF
+223 RADLQRAFPDAVF
-236 LGVKEG
+236 LGPRVG
-242 EELASIY
+242 EELAAIY
-249 AASDV
+249 ASSDV

-286 RDVFAGSGAA
+286 SDVFAGSGAA
-296 VLHEDL
+296 VLDADL
-302 RSASL
+302 RSAALS
-307 QALRVPREACLEF
+307 ALRIPRDICLEL
-320 AQRHSWASSAAQFYG
+320 ASRHSWARSAEQFYG
-335 HIKRVAQQA
+335 HIRQAAEGAGHPLRSESVASPRQ
-344 GNVPAEPGALKSAG
+344 GLT
-358 FKAFASGRGGEGQA
+358 AFASVRLGEG
-372 RSPRRLPA
+372 REPERLRA

>member
-1 MRVLV
+1 MRVLI

-11 RPQING
+11 RPQVNG
-17 VVRSLERMIQAAPDF
+17 VVRSLERMIAAAPDF
-32 GVTAQA
+32 GATAAA

-43 FHQIGLPSYPDIRLA
+43 FRQIAMPSYPDIRLA
-58 LATRRSLAARIEAF
+58 LATRRALAGRIAEF
-72 EPDHIH
+72 GPDHIH

-87 LTRSVCLAQKRPF
+87 LTRAICLAQKRPF

-107 FPQYIAARWPI
+107 FPQYVAARWPI
-118 PERWSYGLL
+118 PESWSYGLL

-142 TVEDELRQNG
+142 TVEEELRGHG
-152 FEKLVRWGRGVDLS
+152 FEKLVRWGRGVDLD
-166 LFHPRPQEQAEAMPE
+166 LFHPRP
-181 AMRDLPRPIFL
+181 RSVLDLPRPIFL

-203 EAFLSLRL
+203 DAFLSLRL

-223 RADLQRAYPDAHF
+223 RADLQRAFPDAHF

-242 EELASIY
+242 EELAAIY
-249 AASDV
+249 ASSDV

-273 SGLPVAAFPVQGP
+273 SGLPAAAFPVQGP

-296 VLHEDL
+296 VLDEDL
-302 RSASL
+302 RSAAM
-307 QALRVPREACLEF
+307 QALRIAPEISLEL
-320 AQRHSWASSAAQFYG
+320 AARYSWTSSAAQFYG
-335 HIKRVAQQA
+335 HIRRIAQQA
-344 GNVPAEPGALKSAG
+344 GYLPREAAAASTGVSSVT
-358 FKAFASGRGGEGQA
+358 AFGSGRGVEG
-372 RSPRRLPA
+372 RGLPRRLPA